1 MNLQSKRTVSGVV
14 TGRGQVSITVATPR
28 PAPAAADTTSS
39 LGTSGQA
46 APVAVANASSP
57 VAPKAE

>member
-14 TGRGQVSITVATPR
+14 TGRGQVSITVPMPR
-28 PAPAAADTTSS
+28 PAPASDTTSS
-39 LGTSGQA
+39 LGTNGQT
-46 APVAVANASSP
+46 APVAVANVSSP